1 MRENLEELCDP
12 GSLIEY
18 GQLAVA
24 AQRQLL
30 PSLYIVRN
38 EMNDRLKFDGKT
50 AVITGAA
57 SGMGRATAIAFA
69 DAGANVLLADI
80 ATAAGNEVAEMVS
93 SAGGSALFRATDV
106 SSEAEVAALAETA
119 VDAFGSID
127 FWVNDAATLGVSKL
141 IGKQSAE
148 TLDQVLGVNVKGTV
162 FGMKH
167 ALSVMTE
174 KKAGVIVN
182 VSSVQG
188 FRVAYAGMAFYAAS
202 KAAIVSLTKSAALE
216 YGRKGIR
223 VVGIAPGPIDTPML
237 RSTNSSDWP
246 PPIVDVTPLGRVGEP
261 EEVAKAILW
270 LCSDEASYITGATL
284 PVDGGF
290 LAP

>member
-1 MRENLEELCDP
+1 
-12 GSLIEY
+12 
-18 GQLAVA
+18 
-24 AQRQLL
+24 
-30 PSLYIVRN
+30 
-38 EMNDRLKFDGKT
+38 MNDRLKFDGQT
-50 AVITGAA
+50 VVITGAA

-69 DAGANVLLADI
+69 DAGANVLLADV
-80 ATAAGNEVAEMVS
+80 ATAAGKEVTEMIS
-93 SAGGSALFRATDV
+93 SSGGSALFQTTNV
-106 SSEAEVAALAETA
+106 SSEPEIAALAETA
-119 VDAFGSID
+119 VKAFGSID
-127 FWVNDAATLGVSKL
+127 FWVNNAATLGVSTL

-174 KKAGVIVN
+174 KKSGVIVN

-216 YGRKGIR
+216 YGNKGIR

-237 RSTNSSDWP
+237 RSANSSDWP

>member
-1 MRENLEELCDP
+1 
-12 GSLIEY
+12 
-18 GQLAVA
+18 
-24 AQRQLL
+24 
-30 PSLYIVRN
+30 
-38 EMNDRLKFDGKT
+38 MNDRLKFDGKT

-57 SGMGRATAIAFA
+57 SGMGKATAIAFA
-69 DAGANVLLADI
+69 NAGANVLLADI
-80 ATAAGNEVAEMVS
+80 ASAAGNETTEVIS

-106 SSEAEVAALAETA
+106 SSEAEVAALAENA

-127 FWVNDAATLGVSKL
+127 FWVNNAATLGVSTL
-141 IGKQSAE
+141 IGKQRAE
-148 TLDQVLGVNVKGTV
+148 TLDHVLGVNVKGTV

-174 KKAGVIVN
+174 KMTGVIVN
-182 VSSVQG
+182 VTSVQG

-202 KAAIVSLTKSAALE
+202 KAAVVSLTKSAALE
-216 YGRKGIR
+216 YGSKGIR

-237 RSTNSSDWP
+237 RSTAGSDWP
-246 PPIVDVTPLGRVGEP
+246 PSIVDVTPLGRVGEP
-261 EEVAKAILW
+261 EEIAKAILW

>member
-1 MRENLEELCDP
+1 
-12 GSLIEY
+12 
-18 GQLAVA
+18 
-24 AQRQLL
+24 
-30 PSLYIVRN
+30 
-38 EMNDRLKFDGKT
+38 
-50 AVITGAA
+50 
-57 SGMGRATAIAFA
+57 MGRATAISFA
-69 DAGANVLLADI
+69 AAGANVLLADV
-80 ATAAGNEVAEMVS
+80 AAAAGNEAAEMVS
-93 SAGGSALFRATDV
+93 GAGGNAMFQTTDV

-119 VDAFGSID
+119 IKAFGSID
-127 FWVNDAATLGVSKL
+127 FWVNNAATLGVSTL
-141 IGKQSAE
+141 IGKQRAE

-167 ALSVMTE
+167 ALAVMIGQ
-174 KKAGVIVN
+174 KKGVIVN

-202 KAAIVSLTKSAALE
+202 KAAVVSLTKSAALE
-216 YGRKGIR
+216 YGSKGIR

-237 RSTNSSDWP
+237 RSTAGVDWP
-246 PPIVDVTPLGRVGEP
+246 PSIVDVTPLGRVGEP
-261 EEVAKAILW
+261 EEIAKAILW

>member
-1 MRENLEELCDP
+1 
-12 GSLIEY
+12 
-18 GQLAVA
+18 
-24 AQRQLL
+24 
-30 PSLYIVRN
+30 
-38 EMNDRLKFDGKT
+38 MNDRLKFDGKT
-50 AVITGAA
+50 VVITGAA
-57 SGMGRATAIAFA
+57 SGMGKATAIAFA
-69 DAGANVLLADI
+69 NAGANVLLADV
-80 ATAAGNEVAEMVS
+80 ATAAGNETAEMIS
-93 SAGGSALFRATDV
+93 SAGGSALFRTTDV

-127 FWVNDAATLGVSKL
+127 FWVNNAATLGVTTL

-174 KKAGVIVN
+174 KKSGVIVN

-216 YGRKGIR
+216 YGNKGIR